1 MCQHLAG
8 NQTTTLTEFTVT
20 RVRTLPSCSNSDCL
34 VCATQQLLLSSRRKC
49 YSRSI
54 LWTANC
60 NDCFRLGYR
69 QTIKGYITGAHQVI
83 WIPMSK
89 KVEKAGRDQQQSSGV
104 LWYGK
109 VPATNA
115 EMWYYAETAQ
125 CIRATL
131 FKDFLLG
138 QDVQPIIPGYI
149 CCDICQA

>member
-1 MCQHLAG
+1 MP
-8 NQTTTLTEFTVT
+8 T
-20 RVRTLPSCSNSDCL
+20 
-34 VCATQQLLLSSRRKC
+34 SSRKSDHYADRI
-49 YSRSI
+49 YSHKGTYLAFLQQFR
-54 LWTANC
+54 LPGMCHTATTVELKKKVLQSFYTMDSNC